1 MEIICYILFW
11 LFVYG
16 CYCFMSFFIIIGL
29 VSGTISDNNVI
40 RKISEILI
48 KFFEITA
55 FPIVLLSKMK

>member
-11 LFVYG
+11 LFAYG

-29 VSGTISDNNVI
+29 VPGTVSDNNAI
-40 RKISEILI
+40 RKISKILI

-55 FPIVLLSKMK
+55 FPIVLLTKVK